1 MYLRFEFGT
10 NGCREG
16 GKMEIEIIRKID
28 ALGRIVIPK
37 DIRTTLKLAAGD
49 ATVISVEKGCIIL
62 KKAQVQDN

>member
-1 MYLRFEFGT
+1 
-10 NGCREG
+10 
-16 GKMEIEIIRKID
+16 MEIEIIRKID

-62 KKAQVQDN
+62 KKVQVQNN